1 MTLSDLEDAAQSHV
15 MPLLEQKTN
24 ALVLVLGSLRC
35 LGNRR
40 ADTHSLCGT
49 EEERNQ
55 EDDRSS
61 QLLSI
66 VRSASFNPSR

>member
-49 EEERNQ
+49 EEERN
-55 EDDRSS
+55 
-61 QLLSI
+61 
-66 VRSASFNPSR
+66 